1 MLMRRS
7 VALDNLSKTIP
18 PIDSDQKVALLHAP
32 FKGTTFF
39 GGKLAKLHRANK
51 EPASSVFILQLTLS
65 LTPLSL
71 TQVVVDLSGKVAP
84 PTGRVAEI
92 EISAKYCRKRRLCI
106 QNRSAGCVLPTFCLR
121 QQGISVPS
129 TSLRSEHCPSGIY
142 SPGPHRGTLPPS
154 SGDIGYTTQTVKC
167 YYATSVSYYTH

>member
-51 EPASSVFILQLTLS
+51 EPASSVFIRQLTLS

-92 EISAKYCRKRRLCI
+92 EIRVDPPLWPQLLDR
-106 QNRSAGCVLPTFCLR
+106 
-121 QQGISVPS
+121 PS
-129 TSLRSEHCPSGIY
+129 LEAVR
-142 SPGPHRGTLPPS
+142 PP
-154 SGDIGYTTQTVKC
+154 
-167 YYATSVSYYTH
+167 